1 MIIITAPTSNIGR
14 QVLENILNSGETI
27 RVIARDP
34 SRLPAPTR
42 ERVEVVEG
50 SHSDL
55 DVVANAFHG
64 ADAVF
69 WLVPA
74 DPRVQSAEAAYV
86 DFARPGCEAFKSQS
100 IKRVVGISA
109 LGRGWT
115 KDAGHVTASLKMDD
129 MIAST
134 GASYRALACAS
145 LMENILRQAALIRDQ
160 GAFYWPTLADLKKP
174 ACATRDIAAV
184 AARLLLDRSW
194 NGVDSIPMLGPEDL
208 SFNDM
213 MAIISDLLGKPV
225 QYHQMT
231 MDDLKGMMTSRG
243 ASEGMAQAMAN
254 MMTAKN
260 EGMDHLIKRTTS
272 SASDT
277 PTRFRQWAEDV
288 FKPAVL
294 S

>member
-160 GAFYWPTLADLKKP
+160 GAFYWPALADLKKP

-272 SASDT
+272 SASDK

>member
-145 LMENILRQAALIRDQ
+145 LRQPDGEYPTSGGIDPGPGCVLLANARRSQEACLRDA
-160 GAFYWPTLADLKKP
+160 
-174 ACATRDIAAV
+174 
-184 AARLLLDRSW
+184 
-194 NGVDSIPMLGPEDL
+194 
-208 SFNDM
+208 
-213 MAIISDLLGKPV
+213 
-225 QYHQMT
+225 
-231 MDDLKGMMTSRG
+231 
-243 ASEGMAQAMAN
+243 
-254 MMTAKN
+254 
-260 EGMDHLIKRTTS
+260 
-272 SASDT
+272 
-277 PTRFRQWAEDV
+277 
-288 FKPAVL
+288 
-294 S
+294 

>member
-213 MAIISDLLGKPV
+213 MAINSDLLGKPV

>member
-225 QYHQMT
+225 QYHLMT

>member
-115 KDAGHVTASLKMDD
+115 KDAGHVTASLKMDN

-213 MAIISDLLGKPV
+213 MAINSDLLGKPV

>member
-1 MIIITAPTSNIGR
+1 
-14 QVLENILNSGETI
+14 
-27 RVIARDP
+27 
-34 SRLPAPTR
+34 
-42 ERVEVVEG
+42 
-50 SHSDL
+50 
-55 DVVANAFHG
+55 
-64 ADAVF
+64 
-69 WLVPA
+69 
-74 DPRVQSAEAAYV
+74 
-86 DFARPGCEAFKSQS
+86 
-100 IKRVVGISA
+100 
-109 LGRGWT
+109 
-115 KDAGHVTASLKMDD
+115 
-129 MIAST
+129 
-134 GASYRALACAS
+134 
-145 LMENILRQAALIRDQ
+145 MENILRQAALIRDQ

-225 QYHQMT
+225 QYHLMT

>member
-160 GAFYWPTLADLKKP
+160 GAFYWPALADLKKP

-225 QYHQMT
+225 QYHLMT

>member
-160 GAFYWPTLADLKKP
+160 GAFYWPALADLKKP

-213 MAIISDLLGKPV
+213 MAINSDLLGKPV